1 MSLSRS
7 LRLEP
12 LKVVADQREDQRT
25 SMERVADRLRATG
38 RAPDL
43 PRAQLVA
50 TLHMLTSVESF
61 IELRRNAGLSL
72 KATREALTAAVLG
85 LVPG

>member
-1 MSLSRS
+1 MIGTA
-7 LRLEP
+7 P
-12 LKVVADQREDQRT
+12 GGTRT
-25 SMERVADRLRATG
+25 LIFDGNTVPV
-38 RAPDL
+38 APDGKFL
-43 PRAQLVA
+43 IAFDRDAGPNAQLVA